1 MENYNNYY
9 ILFHKIISYISNHS
23 KIQLISSDIYDNMSA
38 TNLPKLVTEM
48 KKHSNCNEQL
58 FKKFPLRHLNY
69 ISPSHKATMK
79 SIIKHLESK
88 STAIIINEETHEI
101 KLIPGATSELL
112 VSSKMRIMALYS
124 KFLDSI
130 RSANNMSNYL
140 TMMNNQINI
149 NKLRSEKFSAIIQRI
164 ISVMISEKDVG
175 LKIKNLFRILNEVE
189 ESEKK
194 EFVVTLLSSLNEWL
208 STVVPEGVEV
218 DNKTLEYDGFVQQ
231 IKDILTES
239 NVAVMCEIL
248 SNFRMMPNSNES
260 NKNRDLN
267 NIKLGIEVINS
278 YLDNALVSIDDRF
291 MKLLCRLIHTIRIA
305 VGDTV
310 SKSIPKYKDII
321 LDMKKCFTIDIA
333 NGVSISRIPNTTPS
347 YPIVCD
353 LIEKVAIKKE
363 DVGMDYLVNTITTSL
378 NNESKNGNTFDRN
391 SFYRNLAVHNIEWSD
406 EYLSEY
412 FTEVS
417 NVITSLLSS

>member
-1 MENYNNYY
+1 
-9 ILFHKIISYISNHS
+9 
-23 KIQLISSDIYDNMSA
+23 MSA
-38 TNLPKLVTEM
+38 TNLPKLVSEM

-88 STAIIINEETHEI
+88 STAIIINEETQEI

-140 TMMNNQINI
+140 SMMNNQINI

-164 ISVMISEKDVG
+164 INVMINEKDVS

-189 ESEKK
+189 QSDKK
-194 EFVVTLLSSLNEWL
+194 ELVITLLSSLSEWL

-218 DNKTLEYDGFVQQ
+218 DNKTLEYDSFVQQ

-239 NVAVMCEIL
+239 NVRVMCEIL
-248 SNFRMMPNSNES
+248 SNFRMMPCSNDNSNNSS
-260 NKNRDLN
+260 NNSSNNNRDLN
-267 NIKLGIEVINS
+267 NIKLGISTINS
-278 YLDNALVSIDDRF
+278 YLDNALASIDDRF
-291 MKLLCRLIHTIRIA
+291 MKLLSRLIYTIRIA

-333 NGVSISRIPNTTPS
+333 NGVSISRIPNTTSS
-347 YPIVCD
+347 YPIVCS

-378 NNESKNGNTFDRN
+378 NTDGSNGFDRN
-391 SFYRNLAVHNIEWSD
+391 SFYRNLAVYNIEWSD

-417 NVITSLLSS
+417 NVITSLLTK